1 MAAEPGGPERGLP
14 AAALALAAAA
24 ALGSCSVNPATGQ
37 SDLMLMSLEREREA
51 GQEEH
56 DKLLASGVAL
66 YHQDEELLAY
76 VTEVGMR
83 IARVSHMP
91 ELDFRFHIVDSHVIN
106 AFALPGGFVYVH
118 RGLLAHLASEAE
130 LAGVIAHEVAHVTA
144 RHFARREVR
153 RDLADAAGQVTGV
166 LAAVATRS
174 NQAGAEIRD
183 VTRLWAQVGISGFGR
198 ERELE
203 ADSLGAEYLLAAG
216 YDPSAILVSLTALKN
231 EADFRRKVTGAGG
244 GYHGLFA
251 SHPRDDFRLQRAIA
265 AVGEAG
271 GGAAARRDDT
281 AFRLYTEGLPFG
293 PAIVRNADER
303 NRYYQTTLGY
313 TVVFPDG
320 WEIAETPT
328 TATAS
333 APGIGSLRIEARRI
347 TKNLPPRE
355 YLMEAT
361 ERTELRRSEAL
372 SQYRLRGHTAVIDS
386 ERTGAPERA
395 AVVYFG
401 PRAFIFRGEILGP
414 DGDGETDGLLREAIA
429 SFRAIQRGE
438 VATGEEPKVRWAQA
452 SEHFDYATVARS
464 SRIAEHAEE
473 TLRLINGHYPSGGPK
488 AGEWIKLIE

>member
-1 MAAEPGGPERGLP
+1 MAAEPRGPARGAP
-14 AAALALAAAA
+14 ALLALAAAA
-24 ALGSCSVNPATGQ
+24 ALGSCAVNPATGE

-56 DKLLASGVAL
+56 DKLLASGLAL
-66 YHQDEELLAY
+66 YHQDEQLLAY

-118 RGLLAHLASEAE
+118 RGLLAHLGSEAE

-144 RHFARREVR
+144 RHFARREAR
-153 RDLADAAGQVTGV
+153 RDLANAAGQVTGV

-174 NQAGAEIRD
+174 NRAGAEIRD

-203 ADSLGAEYLLAAG
+203 ADSLGAEYMLAAG
-216 YDPSAILVSLTALKN
+216 YDPSAILASLTALKN
-231 EADFRRKVTGAGG
+231 EADFRRKVTGQGG

-265 AVGEAG
+265 AVGEVDE
-271 GGAAARRDDT
+271 GAAARTDDT

-293 PAIVRNADER
+293 PAHVRNADER
-303 NRYYQTTLGY
+303 NRYYQTALGY

-333 APGIGSLRIEARRI
+333 APGAGSLRIEARRI
-347 TKNLPPRE
+347 TKNLSPRE
-355 YLMEAT
+355 YLQEAAGGAD
-361 ERTELRRSEAL
+361 LRRSEPL

-386 ERTGAPERA
+386 ARTGAPERV

-401 PRAFIFRGEILGP
+401 PRAFLFRGEIHGP
-414 DGDGETDGLLREAIA
+414 DEADAVDRQLREAIA

-438 VATGEEPKVRWAQA
+438 VATGDEPKIRWERA
-452 SEHFDYATVARS
+452 SGNFDYATVARS
-464 SRIAEHAEE
+464 SRVAEHAEE
-473 TLRLINGHYPSGGPK
+473 TLRLINGHYPTGGPK
-488 AGEWIKLIE
+488 AGEWVKLIE